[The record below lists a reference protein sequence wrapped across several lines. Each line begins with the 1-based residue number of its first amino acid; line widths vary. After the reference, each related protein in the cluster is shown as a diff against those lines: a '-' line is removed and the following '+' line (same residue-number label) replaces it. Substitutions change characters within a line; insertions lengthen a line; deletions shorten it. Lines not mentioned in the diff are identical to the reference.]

1 MASSTSDSQLLAQNL
16 TEHLKKISKKDS
28 IPQINYPDCHPV
40 EATTEQAQILNQKNK
55 TYSLTDIAKY
65 GNSSLVQEDS
75 PNQTEIDLLSN
86 HEEFLSTL
94 RPEQRNLQSTII
106 SPLIKRV
113 LTSDYNV
120 YWDLDDDPPITLNED
135 LFNKYYYDEPEIDSF
150 VVQLASPGEVNL
162 KLFNQSIEKNSFII
176 DMILNKDPKQKE
188 DLTQYLLKVTNIKQ
202 IGFEKALTICDL
214 NFINKITQEQL
225 GLSIL
230 PAVDLFKSNNLYF
243 YVNPKGLNYNFISFI
258 ADAEK
263 KNFYLNTVSN
273 FKDLM
278 KYSFEI
284 LEILK
289 SIAPYCF
296 DLRVVDIL
304 FAEVAKYLKTRKKG
318 LNTDEIKAYAE
329 YVKESFYKTYE
340 LIKADPN
347 HKLDI
352 EYLLEEHVDIYQTF
366 EIDNDKLFLKLF
378 NTLFTHILENYKV
391 SKFFLT
397 SYSKLLLKLT
407 PTVEPQIAELLI
419 SADKIA
425 LEEIADNYNLNQLSL
440 NLDMFKIQE
449 KLKESATVQNVI
461 TKLREEE
468 ENQQSQAD
476 TFREELISKQQQAKE
491 ASLKDTV
498 TKQESPAIESQDQDE
513 GISLDKKAQLLL
525 ESILIQN
532 AEVIDLREFN
542 GLCVS
547 HQYMSSNSAIES
559 LNEYA
564 FEKYD
569 EPILEASEEE
579 GVVYVTIDLLKDIC
593 SKFKK

>member
-1 MASSTSDSQLLAQNL
+1 M
-16 TEHLKKISKKDS
+16 
-28 IPQINYPDCHPV
+28 
-40 EATTEQAQILNQKNK
+40 
-55 TYSLTDIAKY
+55 
-65 GNSSLVQEDS
+65 
-75 PNQTEIDLLSN
+75 
-86 HEEFLSTL
+86 
-94 RPEQRNLQSTII
+94 
-106 SPLIKRV
+106 
-113 LTSDYNV
+113 
-120 YWDLDDDPPITLNED
+120 
-135 LFNKYYYDEPEIDSF
+135 
-150 VVQLASPGEVNL
+150 
-162 KLFNQSIEKNSFII
+162 
-176 DMILNKDPKQKE
+176 
-188 DLTQYLLKVTNIKQ
+188 
-202 IGFEKALTICDL
+202 
-214 NFINKITQEQL
+214 
-225 GLSIL
+225 
-230 PAVDLFKSNNLYF
+230 
-243 YVNPKGLNYNFISFI
+243 
-258 ADAEK
+258 
-263 KNFYLNTVSN
+263 
-273 FKDLM
+273 
-278 KYSFEI
+278 
-284 LEILK
+284 
-289 SIAPYCF
+289 
-296 DLRVVDIL
+296 
-304 FAEVAKYLKTRKKG
+304 
-318 LNTDEIKAYAE
+318 
-329 YVKESFYKTYE
+329 
-340 LIKADPN
+340 
-347 HKLDI
+347 
-352 EYLLEEHVDIYQTF
+352 
-366 EIDNDKLFLKLF
+366 
-378 NTLFTHILENYKV
+378 
-391 SKFFLT
+391 
-397 SYSKLLLKLT
+397 
-407 PTVEPQIAELLI
+407 EPQIAELLI